1 MQARFC
7 LNVGHGLDEMKS
19 DGPREWAGMQYVP
32 PASSLECGV
41 YLGFGE
47 CLWRTESGRVTGLD
61 PDKSMQFLGWRG

>member
-7 LNVGHGLDEMKS
+7 LNVGCCLDKMKS
-19 DGPREWAGMQYVP
+19 DGPRGLGCCAVCASG
-32 PASSLECGV
+32 SSLEYGV

-47 CLWRTESGRVTGLD
+47 CLWRTGSGRVTGLD